1 MGRFYD
7 HIPEKL
13 GWVKVVQYALTGQTP
28 VPPAEVRPSPN
39 AGSACVVERHDCEA
53 FNDRR
58 TPSDFYLAMIS
69 FGGRM
74 EASR

>member
-39 AGSACVVERHDCEA
+39 AGPGRPTVESE
-53 FNDRR
+53 DR
-58 TPSDFYLAMIS
+58 
-69 FGGRM
+69 
-74 EASR
+74 